1 MVASNDTNEVTYNW
15 IYNSC
20 DGYRDLIPS
29 NIEFMTISESIDL
42 VSVSFNHITTI
53 WQYDQYGLMF
63 LNDLIHCDPDDHIKG
78 IKFIKNSLLVSHLNF
93 LNVWSI
99 TVPEKAIS
107 DTSVEEKI
115 KFVCVWSHETS
126 EVLNITEHPSNK
138 DELILFIKKMQKQIN
153 EETSTEIQGNLNPKK
168 MN

>member
-1 MVASNDTNEVTYNW
+1 MVASNHTNEVTYNW

-29 NIEFMTISESIDL
+29 NIEFMTINESIDL

-63 LNDLIHCDPDDHIKG
+63 LNDLIHCDPSDHIKEMKLIG
-78 IKFIKNSLLVSHLNF
+78 NNLLVSHFNF

-99 TVPEKAIS
+99 TVPKKALS
-107 DTSVEEKI
+107 DVTLENKI
-115 KFVCVWSHETS
+115 KFICTWSHETT
-126 EVLNITEHPSNK
+126 EVLNITENPTK
-138 DELILFIKKMQKQIN
+138 PCELILFIKKMQKQIN
-153 EETSTEIQGNLNPKK
+153 EETSTEIQGNH
-168 MN
+168 